1 MVMRSARA
9 SGRIVAQSSSTL
21 VNKVITAVAI
31 AIVLASLPAMALAT
45 DRAVQGRVQSLDRAH
60 NTITLV
66 GGETFAVP
74 PAVSTVGVSPDEYG
88 TILYQ
93 EQRQNGLLVATAIFV
108 DGGAGH

>member
-1 MVMRSARA
+1 MTRA
-9 SGRIVAQSSSTL
+9 FA
-21 VNKVITAVAI
+21 AVAI
-31 AIVLASLPAMALAT
+31 AFVLASLPAMALAT

-74 PAVSTVGVSPDEYG
+74 PAVSTVGVSPDEYV
-88 TILYQ
+88 TIPYQ
-93 EQRQNGLLVATAIFV
+93 EQRRNGLLVATAIFV